1 MFYQSDI
8 ILILLVLYNINDDVN
23 ISSCLTFCSSRRR
36 KQTRDQLDVSSDRT
50 STMLSQHIHHE
61 CAPAAGGG
69 AGAASRRCLF
79 SGQGAGRPKPLMKKA
94 SMVSSANNQNAN
106 M

>member
-1 MFYQSDI
+1 MVYQSDI
-8 ILILLVLYNINDDVN
+8 DDVN
-23 ISSCLTFCSSRRR
+23 TSSCLTFCSSRRR
-36 KQTRDQLDVSSDRT
+36 KQTRDQLDVFSNRT

-61 CAPAAGGG
+61 CAPGAGGG

-79 SGQGAGRPKPLMKKA
+79 SGHGAGQPKPLMKKA
-94 SMVSSANNQNAN
+94 SMVSSANKQTLN